1 MQAISQT
8 GRLINEDHDRTAAIL
23 NRLEAH
29 LEQAEAR
36 GIPALDGS
44 APDGEVRALVA
55 DLNGELETELSTHFD
70 FEEQVLFPLIA
81 DSGGHEMVQHLLN
94 EHEAMRPIGRRL
106 QRYCALALRDGFDED
121 SYGAFVH
128 FGWDILER
136 LERHLQIEE
145 TSFLLAVEALMLN
158 NPDLDA
164 KIAASYRAS

>member
-8 GRLINEDHDRTAAIL
+8 GRLINQDHDRTAAIL

-29 LEQAEAR
+29 LEQAETR
-36 GIPALDGS
+36 GIPPLD
-44 APDGEVRALVA
+44 AEVRALVA
-55 DLNGELETELSTHFD
+55 DLNTELETELTTHFD
-70 FEEQVLFPLIA
+70 VEEQVLFPLIA
-81 DSGGHEMVQHLLN
+81 NSGGHELVQHLFN

-128 FGWDILER
+128 FGWDLLER

-158 NPDLDA
+158 NPDVDA
-164 KIAASYRAS
+164 KIAASYRG

>member
-36 GIPALDGS
+36 GIPELDD
-44 APDGEVRALVA
+44 AVRALVA

-70 FEEQVLFPLIA
+70 FEERVLFPMIA

-94 EHEAMRPIGRRL
+94 EHETMRPIGRRL

-121 SYGAFVH
+121 SYATFVH
-128 FGWDILER
+128 FGWDIVER

>member
-36 GIPALDGS
+36 GIPEMA
-44 APDGEVRALVA
+44 GEVRALVA
-55 DLNGELETELSTHFD
+55 DLNAELETELTTHFD
-70 FEEQVLFPLIA
+70 FEERVLFPLIA
-81 DSGGHEMVQHLLN
+81 EFGGHEMVQHLLN
-94 EHEAMRPIGRRL
+94 EHEAMRPIGKRL
-106 QRYCALALRDGFDED
+106 QRYCALALRDGFDD
-121 SYGAFVH
+121 DGYAAFVH
-128 FGWDILER
+128 FGWDLLDR

-164 KIAASYRAS
+164 KLAAGYRD

>member
-36 GIPALDGS
+36 GIPPLDE
-44 APDGEVRALVA
+44 EVRALVA
-55 DLNGELETELSTHFD
+55 DLNTELETELTTHFD
-70 FEEQVLFPLIA
+70 FEERALFPLIA
-81 DSGGHEMVQHLLN
+81 DAGGHELVQHLFN

-121 SYGAFVH
+121 SYAAFVH

-136 LERHLQIEE
+136 LERHLQVEE
-145 TSFLLAVEALMLN
+145 TAFLLAVEALMLN

-164 KIAASYRAS
+164 TIAAGYRAS

>member
-8 GRLINEDHDRTAAIL
+8 GRLINQDHDRTAAIL

-29 LEQAEAR
+29 LEQAETR
-36 GIPALDGS
+36 GIPPLD
-44 APDGEVRALVA
+44 DEVRALVA
-55 DLNGELETELSTHFD
+55 DLNTELETELTTHFD
-70 FEEQVLFPLIA
+70 FEEQVLFPLILDA
-81 DSGGHEMVQHLLN
+81 GGHEMVQHLIN

-121 SYGAFVH
+121 SYGPFVH
-128 FGWDILER
+128 FGWDLLER

-164 KIAASYRAS
+164 RIAGIYRGS

>member
-1 MQAISQT
+1 MQAMSQT

-29 LEQAEAR
+29 LDQAEAR
-36 GIPALDGS
+36 GIPPLDT
-44 APDGEVRALVA
+44 EVRALVA
-55 DLNGELETELSTHFD
+55 DLNTELETELTTHFD
-70 FEEQVLFPLIA
+70 FEERVLFPLIA

-94 EHEAMRPIGRRL
+94 EHEAMRPIGKRL

-121 SYGAFVH
+121 SYGPFVH
-128 FGWDILER
+128 FGGDLLDR
-136 LERHLQIEE
+136 LERHLQVEE

-164 KIAASYRAS
+164 KIAASYRNA